1 MLAITPFSTGYKVLG
16 VAHILC
22 VVAAFGPVLVYP
34 SLRKTGDVARL
45 ARLHMR
51 MTMPAMLLVWV
62 FGMGLAGMSKSP
74 GADDPL
80 YHLSQTW
87 LWTAVVVWLIVMLAG
102 WFLIKPSITDNNE
115 RADKRFS
122 AGVGITHLGLVVALV
137 LMVWKP
143 GA

>member
-1 MLAITPFSTGYKVLG
+1 MLTIQPFTTASKYLG
-16 VAHILC
+16 VLHILS
-22 VVAAFGPVLVYP
+22 VVVAFGPILVYP
-34 SLRKTGDVARL
+34 TLRKAGDTARL
-45 ARLHMR
+45 ARLHLR

-62 FGMGLAGMSKSP
+62 LGMGLAGVSKP
-74 GADDPL
+74 AGVDDPI

-87 LWTAVVVWLIVMLAG
+87 LWLSVIVWVVVMLAG
-102 WFLIKPSITDNNE
+102 WLLIKPAISDTSPA
-115 RADKRFS
+115 ADGRFS